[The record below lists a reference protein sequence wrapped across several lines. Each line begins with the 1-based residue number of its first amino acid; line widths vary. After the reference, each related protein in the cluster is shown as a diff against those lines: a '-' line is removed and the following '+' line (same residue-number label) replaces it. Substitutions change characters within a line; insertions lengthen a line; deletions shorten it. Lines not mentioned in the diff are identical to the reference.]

1 LERGKLEMK
10 RFLII
15 LGALLLGACISLPRE
30 TGVLSG
36 NVTIG
41 PLQPVMR
48 EGVPEPTPAPEVFA
62 ARKILV
68 LSQNGRREIARV
80 SISAVGTYQVILPV
94 GRYLVDVAGS
104 GIDRGIDL
112 PTEIEIFKDQIT
124 YLDIDIDTG
133 IR

>member
-1 LERGKLEMK
+1 MK
-10 RFLII
+10 RFLIVI
-15 LGALLLGACISLPRE
+15 GVLLLGACVPLPKE
-30 TGVLSG
+30 MGVLTG
-36 NVTIG
+36 EVTIG
-41 PLQPVMR
+41 PLQPVVR
-48 EGVPEPTPAPEVFA
+48 VGVPEPTPAPEVFA

-80 SISAVGTYQVILPV
+80 SIDPDGTYSVLLPV
-94 GRYLVDVAGS
+94 GRYQVDIAES

-124 YLDIDIDTG
+124 RLDIDIDTG

>member
-1 LERGKLEMK
+1 
-10 RFLII
+10 
-15 LGALLLGACISLPRE
+15 
-30 TGVLSG
+30 VLSG